1 MRRETVLAG
10 GVAVVLVAT
19 ALFLAFV
26 PGAIDPPEE
35 REDPEPTGRLSIAE
49 VTIAP
54 GDVSG
59 ASATLQVDTRIRH
72 RGNDGDNATLEVR
85 AVSLESGLVR
95 ASQRIPVES
104 ITSNGETHVRTDLS
118 VPRSGGYRIETILYQ
133 DGKRVHEGRKEVRGV
148 GSLTPAYAADPV
160 GFHRF
165 RGPGSEEFRPIEY
178 AVADVEDERVT
189 MAVTAYLTNNGDLA
203 SDDLRIEFTARQADS
218 NIVTDETTVEVGNV
232 RPGATVTP
240 SGRLTVPDGY
250 NYYLE
255 AQVWEGDTLLTTAR
269 SAANLNPDPNES
281 ISVREDPDD
290 EGGLEVGEFESDRKA
305 GDGADFDERDAR
317 EREPMSGDGGPGFG
331 AGVAVLALLAL
342 ALIGRRYH
350 D

>member
-26 PGAIDPPEE
+26 PGAIDPPEV
-35 REDPEPTGRLSIAE
+35 REDPEPTGRLSIEE

-54 GDVSG
+54 GQVSG

-72 RGNDGDNATLEVR
+72 RGNAVDNATLEVR
-85 AVSLESGLVR
+85 AISLESGLVR
-95 ASQRIPVES
+95 TSQRIPVES
-104 ITSNGETHVRTDLS
+104 ITANGETRVGADLS

-133 DGKRVHEGRKEVRGV
+133 DGRRVHEGSKEVRGV
-148 GSLTPAYAADPV
+148 GSLTPAYADDPV
-160 GFHRF
+160 DFHRF
-165 RGPGSEEFRPIEY
+165 RGPGVEDFRPIEY
-178 AVADVEDERVT
+178 AIAGVEDERVT
-189 MAVTAYLTNNGDLA
+189 MDVTAFLTNNGDRA
-203 SDDLRIEFTARQADS
+203 TDDLRVEFAARQADS
-218 NIVTDETTVEVGNV
+218 NIVTDETTVEVGTV
-232 RPGATVTP
+232 APGATVRP
-240 SGRLTVPDGY
+240 SGQLTVPDGY

-255 AQVWEGDTLLTTAR
+255 AQVWKGDTLLTTAR
-269 SAANLNPDPNES
+269 SAANLNPSPNES

-290 EGGLEVGEFESDRKA
+290 EGGLEVGEFESDREPEA
-305 GDGADFDERDAR
+305 DDQADEDAVREETVADGA
-317 EREPMSGDGGPGFG
+317 GGPGFG